1 MAPAPK
7 VDTSAANPDVLT
19 KYKTAGEIAQ
29 AVLAEVKKLVVPGAK
44 VLDVT
49 TKGDELLAEATS
61 KVYKSKKDMSK
72 GIAFP
77 TAISLDDCVAYYSP
91 VEGDAPVEIKAGS
104 VAKIMVGAQID
115 GFASIVS
122 DSIIVGGGEPSQ
134 EVKNAIAGAWYASE
148 AALRTFQ
155 PGKRNSEVTRV
166 VDLATKDLDVTALEG
181 MLTMQ
186 HVQNNISG
194 KKRVIINPSDGQRRD
209 FETQAFEVGDVFGLD
224 ILVSTTGSSGKTH
237 SDDTPTNVFRK
248 TDLTYQ
254 LKLRSS
260 RLAISDVQKKAG
272 PFPFSVKIL
281 DDQRRARLALKE
293 PLDHG
298 LVESYDVVS
307 EREGK
312 PVIQFFTTFAVTKN
326 GIVKLAA
333 PSQPNLEGAK
343 PLENEEV
350 KDILRTSLKANKKK
364 SNK

>member
-1 MAPAPK
+1 MAPAK
-7 VDTSAANPDVLT
+7 VDTTAANPDVLN
-19 KYKTAGEIAQ
+19 KYQTAGDIAQ
-29 AVLAEVKKLVVPGAK
+29 NVLAEVKKLVVPGAK

-49 TKGDELLAEATS
+49 SKGDELLAEATA
-61 KVYKSKKDMSK
+61 KVFKSKKDMSK

-77 TAISLDDCVAYYSP
+77 TSISLDDCVAYFCP

-104 VAKIMVGAQID
+104 VAKITLGAQID
-115 GFASIVS
+115 GYASIVS

-134 EVKNAIAGAWYASE
+134 EVKDAIAAAWYASE
-148 AALRTFQ
+148 AALRTFR

-166 VDLATKDLDVTALEG
+166 VDSVVKDIGVTSLEG

-194 KKRVIINPSDGQRRD
+194 KKRVIINPSEGQRRD
-209 FETQAFEVGDVFGLD
+209 FETQAFEEGEVYGLD
-224 ILVSTTGSSGKTH
+224 IIVSTAGSSGKTH
-237 SDDTPTNVFRK
+237 ANDTPTNVFRK

-281 DDQRRARLALKE
+281 EDQRRARLALKE

-298 LVESYDVVS
+298 LVESYDVVF

-312 PVIQFFTTFAVTKN
+312 PVVQFFTTFAITKN

-333 PSQPNLEGAK
+333 PAQPNLEGAK
-343 PLENEEV
+343 TVQNDEV
-350 KDILRTSLKANKKK
+350 KELLRTSLKVNKKK
-364 SNK
+364 AAK